1 MTNPYE
7 NPDKQDPRHP
17 DDADPRAGSGRYG
30 QSPQEPGGYPM
41 YEPQPGY
48 GQHGFGQAGYGYP
61 QPGYGFDQPGYGY
74 GVVAPTAGAGG
85 GRRLLAYFIDGFIIG
100 FVVNALASMLGVF
113 PPVDPGMMSDGATMN
128 SWMDEMAQTSVTL
141 SLLNTVVFYLY
152 AVFMQTTDF
161 STVGK
166 RLAGIRV
173 TELDGGRLSLGTS
186 AKRNAW
192 LLAGLVPAFG
202 GLIVFVL
209 GLIIFFQAGQGDRT
223 QGLNDR
229 WARTRVLKRA

>member
-7 NPDKQDPRHP
+7 NPDNQDPRHP
-17 DDADPRAGSGRYG
+17 DDADPQAGSGRYG

-41 YEPQPGY
+41 YEPQ
-48 GQHGFGQAGYGYP
+48 AGYG
-61 QPGYGFDQPGYGY
+61 QPGYGYEQPGYGY
-74 GVVAPTAGAGG
+74 GQPGYGYGTVAPTAGAGG
-85 GRRLLAYFIDGFIIG
+85 GRRLLAYFIDGFIVG
-100 FVVNALASMLGVF
+100 FVVNSLASMLGLF
-113 PPVDPGMMSDGATMN
+113 PPVDPGMMDNGAAMN
-128 SWMDEMAQTSVTL
+128 SWMDAMAQTSVTIGV
-141 SLLNTVVFYLY
+141 LNTVVFYIY

-202 GLIVFVL
+202 GLIGFVL
-209 GLIIFFQAGQGDRT
+209 GLIIFFQAGQGDRS
-223 QGLNDR
+223 QGLNDK

>member
-7 NPDKQDPRHP
+7 NPDNQDPRHP

-48 GQHGFGQAGYGYP
+48 GQDGYGQAGYGYP
-61 QPGYGFDQPGYGY
+61 QPRYGFDQPGYGY
-74 GVVAPTAGAGG
+74 GVAAPTAGAGG

-113 PPVDPGMMSDGATMN
+113 PPVDPGMMNDGATMN